1 MNDMIPLHL
10 QSIIHFINNYDFS
23 YKDNQVTATVN
34 QYLEMQEITDLLET
48 YRQQAMKFDEN
59 TTDQVR
65 RNTLDAINDLQL
77 AVSEL
82 EKASGSNN
90 Q

>member
-23 YKDNQVTATVN
+23 YKDNQVTATVD
-34 QYLEMQEITDLLET
+34 QYLEMQELTDLLQK
-48 YRQQAMKFDEN
+48 YRQQAMEFNEN
-59 TTDQVR
+59 TTDRVR
-65 RNTLDAINDLQL
+65 KDTLDAINELQL
-77 AVSEL
+77 AISEL